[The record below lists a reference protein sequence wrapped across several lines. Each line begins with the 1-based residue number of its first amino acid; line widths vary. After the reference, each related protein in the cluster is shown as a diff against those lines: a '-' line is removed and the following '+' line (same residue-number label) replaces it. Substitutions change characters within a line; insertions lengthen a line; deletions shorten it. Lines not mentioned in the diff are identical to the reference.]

1 MDLRPNTGFA
11 FDELPEM
18 PESLSEPA
26 RQHWN
31 ELIPIIYDMKKA
43 RPADIPA
50 LIILCEAL
58 ADLNQMQASI
68 RRDGF
73 TSKTPTGAIKGHP
86 ALRGLEACRNKVEH
100 LMNQFGLMPS
110 GYRLKS
116 YAEYLGEVE
125 RRKQREAERE
135 AERETENT
143 S

>member
-11 FDELPEM
+11 FEELPEM
-18 PESLSEPA
+18 PESLGESA

-31 ELIPIIYDMKKA
+31 ELIPIVYDLKKA

-50 LIILCEAL
+50 LIIMCEAL

-73 TSKTPTGAIKGHP
+73 TSTTPTGAVKGHP

-100 LMNQFGLMPS
+100 LFHQFDLMPS
-110 GYRLKS
+110 GYKLSS

-125 RRKQREAERE
+125 RRKQREAENSYE
-135 AERETENT
+135 
-143 S
+143 